1 MFPAFSVA
9 LSALQADS
17 SAIDVVG
24 NDLANLN
31 TTGYKATNV
40 QFEDLMAQSMGVG
53 QSGAQVGMGVGQ
65 ISTESEFTQGTL
77 TSTGGATDAAI
88 QGNGFFVVQNSANQ
102 TLYTRDGSFQVNA
115 SGTLT
120 TATGEAVQGWSA
132 VGGVVNPTGPTGNLT
147 LPQGTLIPATATTS
161 MGITANL
168 DSTTA
173 VGSSF
178 SAPIQVY
185 DSQGTPHTLTVD
197 FTNNGGNSWGY
208 SVSIPPTDLTSG
220 NTRPDHHRN
229 TDIRLQWEPDF
240 SGGCEQPDSAAG
252 YGARRWRSG
261 PEYQLEPLQP
271 LRPSTLTQYNQ
282 ASGVGGDTQNGFAA
296 GQLNNVALQ
305 NGGLLVAS
313 YSNGQSMTVGQV
325 ALASIPNPD
334 SLTSVGNNELQ
345 ASSSTG
351 AITTG
356 AAGSG
361 GLGQI
366 VAGSLEGSTVDIA
379 SEFTRMLSYE
389 NSYQAAS
396 RVITTSD
403 QLLQDTINLIHP

>member
-17 SAIDVVG
+17 TAISVVG

-40 QFEDLMAQSMGVG
+40 EFEDLMSQSMGVG
-53 QSGAQVGMGVGQ
+53 QTPAQVGMGVGQ
-65 ISTESEFTQGTL
+65 IGTTADYSQGTL
-77 TSTGGATDAAI
+77 TTTGGATDAAI
-88 QGNGFFVVQNSANQ
+88 QGTGFFVVQNSANQ

-132 VGGVVNPTGPTGNLT
+132 TDGVVNPNGPTGNLT
-147 LPQGTLIPATATTS
+147 LPLGTLTPATATTT
-161 MGITANL
+161 MGLGLNL

-173 VGSSF
+173 AGASF
-178 SAPIQVY
+178 SAPIQVF
-185 DSQGTPHTLTVD
+185 DSEGTSHTLTVT
-197 FTNNGGNSWGY
+197 FTNTAANSWSY
-208 SVSIPPTDLTSG
+208 SVSVPPTDLTSASTSPLATGTMTFDSNG
-220 NTRPDHHRN
+220 NLTTPAAGSPV
-229 TDIRLQWEPDF
+229 DIKIPGLA
-240 SGGCEQPDSAAG
+240 DSAADMDVTWNL
-252 YGARRWRSG
+252 YDGAG
-261 PEYQLEPLQP
+261 NP
-271 LRPSTLTQYNQ
+271 TITQYNQ
-282 ASGVGGDTQNGFAA
+282 ASGVGSSTQNGFAA
-296 GQLNNVALQ
+296 GQLTNVSLQ
-305 NGGLLVAS
+305 NGGLLAAN
-313 YSNGQSMTVGQV
+313 YSNGQHSTIGQV
-325 ALASIPNPD
+325 ALASVPNPD

-345 ASSSTG
+345 ATG
-351 AITTG
+351 ATGTITLG
-356 AAGSG
+356 AAGAG

-379 SEFTRMLSYE
+379 SEFTKMLAYE